1 MDTSEEDIQGGYMM
15 DPFFSKVIEKM
26 GAHPSFKMKNEI
38 IYTKNRGGEDI
49 VCMPSTMLAEM
60 TLRTR
65 ILDQAHQVVG
75 HYSPQRTPDYIR

>member
-1 MDTSEEDIQGGYMM
+1 M
-15 DPFFSKVIEKM
+15 DPFFRKAIEKI
-26 GAHPSFKMKNEI
+26 GAPPSFKMKNEI
-38 IYTKNRGGEDI
+38 IYTKNREGEDV
-49 VCMPSTMLAEM
+49 VCIPSTMLAEM